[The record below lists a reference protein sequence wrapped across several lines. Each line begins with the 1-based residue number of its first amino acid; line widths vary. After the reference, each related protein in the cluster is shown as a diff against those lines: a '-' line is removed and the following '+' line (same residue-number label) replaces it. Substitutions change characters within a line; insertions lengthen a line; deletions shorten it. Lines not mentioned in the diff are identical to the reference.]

1 MIEYALEINGLKKV
15 YDNDVEALKGIDL
28 KITKGDF
35 FALLGPN
42 GAGKS
47 STIGIISSITNKT
60 DGNVKIFGVDIDQDF
75 PKAKSFL
82 GVVAQ
87 EINFSQF
94 EKVEDIV
101 ITQAGFYGIPKDTAK
116 ERCKNL
122 LKKLSL
128 WDKRHDQARNLSGGQ
143 KRRVMIAK
151 ALVHEPELLILDEPT
166 AGVDIELRR
175 EMWDFLSDINKKGT
189 TIILTTHYL
198 EEAEQHCNNIAIIDE
213 GSIVED
219 TSMKELL
226 SRLSIQSFVLDLE
239 HEIQELPN
247 LPIFDLKSQDPKTLT
262 ATLTKDDDLNK
273 LFDKLSEHGIK
284 VKSMRNEQNRL
295 EELYMRLVKEKN
307 GN

>member
-1 MIEYALEINGLKKV
+1 MSEYALEITGLKKV

-60 DGNVKIFGVDIDQDF
+60 DGNIKIFGVDIDQNF

-101 ITQAGFYGIPKDTAK
+101 ITQAGFYGIPKDIAK
-116 ERCKNL
+116 ARCKNL

-128 WDKRHDQARNLSGGQ
+128 WDKRQDQARNLSGGQ
-143 KRRVMIAK
+143 KRRLMIAK
-151 ALVHEPELLILDEPT
+151 ALVHEPKLLILDEPT

-175 EMWDFLSDINKKGT
+175 EMWDFLSDINNKGT

-239 HEIQELPN
+239 DEIQDLPD
-247 LPIFDLKSQDPKTLT
+247 LPIFDLKSQDPKTLI
-262 ATLTKDDDLNK
+262 ATLTKDDDLNT

-295 EELYMRLVKEKN
+295 EELFIRLVKEKD

>member
-1 MIEYALEINGLKKV
+1 MSEYALEITGLKKV
-15 YDNDVEALKGIDL
+15 YNNDVEALKGIDL

-60 DGNVKIFGVDIDQDF
+60 DGNIKIFGIDIDQDF

-101 ITQAGFYGIPKDTAK
+101 ITQAGFYGIPKDIAK

-128 WDKRHDQARNLSGGQ
+128 WDKRHDQARSLSGGQ

-151 ALVHEPELLILDEPT
+151 ALVHEPKLLILDEPT

-247 LPIFDLKSQDPKTLT
+247 LTIFYLKSRDSKTLI
-262 ATLTKDDDLNK
+262 ATLTKDDDLNT
-273 LFDKLSEHGIK
+273 LFNKLSEHGIK

-295 EELYMRLVKEKN
+295 EELFIRLVKEKD

>member
-1 MIEYALEINGLKKV
+1 MSEYALEINGLKKV

-47 STIGIISSITNKT
+47 STIGIISSVTNKT
-60 DGNVKIFGVDIDQDF
+60 EGNIKIFDVDIDQNF

-101 ITQAGFYGIPKDTAK
+101 ITQAGFYGIPKNVAK

-122 LKKLSL
+122 LEKLSL
-128 WDKRHDQARNLSGGQ
+128 WNKRGDQARNLSGGQ
-143 KRRVMIAK
+143 KRRLMIAK
-151 ALVHEPELLILDEPT
+151 ALVHEPKLLLLDEPT

-175 EMWDFLSDINKKGT
+175 EMWDFLSDINKNGT

-213 GSIVED
+213 GTIIEN

-239 HEIQELPN
+239 DELKEIPDLS
-247 LPIFDLKSQDPKTLT
+247 IFDLKLQDSKTLI
-262 ATLTKDDDLNK
+262 ATLTKDEDLNT
-273 LFDKLSEHGIK
+273 LFNKLSESGIR

-295 EELYMRLVKEKN
+295 EELFIRLVKEKD

>member
-1 MIEYALEINGLKKV
+1 MSEYALEINNLKKV
-15 YDNDVEALKGIDL
+15 YDNEVEALKGIDL

-47 STIGIISSITNKT
+47 STIGILSSITNKT
-60 DGNVKIFGVDIDQDF
+60 EGNIKIFDVDIDQNF
-75 PKAKSFL
+75 PKARSFL

-101 ITQAGFYGIPKDTAK
+101 ITQAGFYGIPKNIAK

-128 WDKRHDQARNLSGGQ
+128 WDKRADHARNLSGGQ
-143 KRRVMIAK
+143 KRRLMIAK
-151 ALVHEPELLILDEPT
+151 ALVHEPKLLLLDEPT

-175 EMWDFLSDINKKGT
+175 DMWEFLSDINKRGT

-213 GSIVED
+213 GSIVEN

-239 HEIQELPN
+239 DEIKEIPDLS
-247 LPIFDLKSQDPKTLT
+247 IFDLKLQDSKTLI
-262 ATLTKDDDLNK
+262 ATLTKDDDLNT
-273 LFDKLSEHGIK
+273 LFNKLSEYGIK

-295 EELYMRLVKEKN
+295 EELFLRLIKKKD

>member
-1 MIEYALEINGLKKV
+1 MSEYALEITGLKKV

-35 FALLGPN
+35 FALVGPN

-60 DGNVKIFGVDIDQDF
+60 DGNIKIFGVDIDQNF

-101 ITQAGFYGIPKDTAK
+101 ITQAGFYGIPKDIAK
-116 ERCKNL
+116 ARCKNL

-128 WDKRHDQARNLSGGQ
+128 WDKRQDQARNLSGGQ
-143 KRRVMIAK
+143 KRRLMIAK
-151 ALVHEPELLILDEPT
+151 ALVHEPKLLILDEPT

-239 HEIQELPN
+239 HEIQKLPN
-247 LPIFDLKSQDPKTLT
+247 LSIFDLKSQDSKTLI
-262 ATLTKDDDLNK
+262 ATLTKDDDLNT
-273 LFDKLSEHGIK
+273 LFNKLSEHGIK

-295 EELYMRLVKEKN
+295 EELFIRLVKEKD

>member
-1 MIEYALEINGLKKV
+1 MSEYALEITGLKKV

-60 DGNVKIFGVDIDQDF
+60 DGNIKIFGVDIDQNF

-101 ITQAGFYGIPKDTAK
+101 ITQAGFYGIPKDIAK
-116 ERCKNL
+116 ARCKNL

-128 WDKRHDQARNLSGGQ
+128 WDKRQDQARNLSGGQ
-143 KRRVMIAK
+143 KRRLMIAK
-151 ALVHEPELLILDEPT
+151 ALVHEPKLLILDEPT

-213 GSIVED
+213 GSIVEN

-247 LPIFDLKSQDPKTLT
+247 LSIFDLKCQDSKTLI
-262 ATLTKDDDLNK
+262 ATLTKDDDLNT
-273 LFDKLSEHGIK
+273 LFNKLSEHGIK

-295 EELYMRLVKEKN
+295 EELFIRLVKEKD

>member
-60 DGNVKIFGVDIDQDF
+60 DGNVKIFGIDIDQDF

-295 EELYMRLVKEKN
+295 EELYMRLVKEKD

>member
-1 MIEYALEINGLKKV
+1 MSEYALEITGLKKV

-60 DGNVKIFGVDIDQDF
+60 DGNIKIFGVDIDQNF

-101 ITQAGFYGIPKDTAK
+101 ITQAGFYGIPKDIAK
-116 ERCKNL
+116 ARCKNL

-128 WDKRHDQARNLSGGQ
+128 WDKRQDQARNLSGGQ
-143 KRRVMIAK
+143 KRRLMIAK
-151 ALVHEPELLILDEPT
+151 ALVHEPKLLILDEPT

-247 LPIFDLKSQDPKTLT
+247 LPIFDLKSQDPKTLI
-262 ATLTKDDDLNK
+262 ATLTKDDDLNS

-295 EELYMRLVKEKN
+295 EELFIRLVKEKD